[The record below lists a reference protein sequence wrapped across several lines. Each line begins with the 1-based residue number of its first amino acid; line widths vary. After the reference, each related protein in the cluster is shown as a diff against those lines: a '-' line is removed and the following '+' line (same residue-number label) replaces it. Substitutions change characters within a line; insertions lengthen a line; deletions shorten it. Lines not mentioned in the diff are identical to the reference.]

1 MAMSATLQAGPAP
14 DSVAEE
20 LSQQCAWIS
29 AERLSHVEELNDVE
43 TALAAFVLGDERLGL
58 LYAFCDFGMGQILR
72 FLQFDEQLPQIYLTW
87 RADRFGHLLTGVIKV
102 GLVP

>member
-29 AERLSHVEELNDVE
+29 AERLRHVEELNDVE

-58 LYAFCDFGMGQILR
+58 LYAFGDFGLGQILR
-72 FLQFDEQLPQIYLTW
+72 FPQVDEHLQQSSLTW
-87 RADRFGHLLTGVIKV
+87 RDRKSTRLNSSH
-102 GLVP
+102 